1 MCNRRF
7 TASLETPT
15 VQICLLSPFTA
26 HPTLSSTCYPCAKM
40 SLQRA
45 PQIDPRDMHTDIT
58 WTSAPAVTLL
68 QRKQCRLPKFQSPYA
83 APELFCAALHSLHQ
97 HTALRSQEKPS
108 ATEGEIALTG
118 LAGPSRFPVVVVVL
132 SWVCSYRHIKFK
144 GKKNHFWE
152 KKKHGQ
158 SPIQAQRWGDA
169 AHCLQ
174 KSLGCTIST
183 LQHRFYHGFSA
194 YGRLFKK

>member
-1 MCNRRF
+1 
-7 TASLETPT
+7 
-15 VQICLLSPFTA
+15 
-26 HPTLSSTCYPCAKM
+26 
-40 SLQRA
+40 
-45 PQIDPRDMHTDIT
+45 MHTDIT

-132 SWVCSYRHIKFK
+132 SWVCCYRHIKFK
-144 GKKNHFWE
+144 GKKKSFLG
-152 KKKHGQ
+152 KKKTR
-158 SPIQAQRWGDA
+158 P
-169 AHCLQ
+169 
-174 KSLGCTIST
+174 KSHPST
-183 LQHRFYHGFSA
+183 EVGRCSA
-194 YGRLFKK
+194 MLAEVTGVHNINSATEVLSWV

>member
-83 APELFCAALHSLHQ
+83 APELFCAVLHSLHQ

-158 SPIQAQRWGDA
+158 SPIQAQRWEDA

-183 LQHRFYHGFSA
+183 LQQRFYHGFSA

>member
-158 SPIQAQRWGDA
+158 SPIQAQRWEDA

-183 LQHRFYHGFSA
+183 LQQRFYHGFSA